1 MKNEVIG
8 EAARVWIGVD
18 IVSRDEYICLKV
30 LGVERLFLFGLI
42 YDFWSRIYA
51 AALKEG

>member
-1 MKNEVIG
+1 MKSDIIG
-8 EAARVWIGVD
+8 EAEWRYIGVD
-18 IVSRDEYICLKV
+18 IESRDEYICLKV

>member
-1 MKNEVIG
+1 MLLEAPRGYGLVLILIQEMSTFSVI
-8 EAARVWIGVD
+8 
-18 IVSRDEYICLKV
+18 

-51 AALKEG
+51 AALKKS